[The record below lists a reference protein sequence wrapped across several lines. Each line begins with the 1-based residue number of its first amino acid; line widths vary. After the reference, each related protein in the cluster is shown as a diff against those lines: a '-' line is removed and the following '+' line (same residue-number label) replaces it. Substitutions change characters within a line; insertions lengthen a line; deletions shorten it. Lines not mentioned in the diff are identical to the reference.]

1 VFVLVNER
9 REVMKEVW
17 YVRGADPD
25 SPMPVLFATKMAAEM
40 YARQEFPHA
49 DPDERYAR
57 IFYKS
62 VWEESDMKEHANA
75 TR

>member
-1 VFVLVNER
+1 
-9 REVMKEVW
+9 
-17 YVRGADPD
+17 
-25 SPMPVLFATKMAAEM
+25 MPVLFATKMAAEM

-75 TR
+75 RA